1 MHKLVLKKIEKPVE
15 INVQISKTIQEKQ
28 YCPYSVQLSM
38 KSNAMPAEVSSEFRR
53 VCEFLDGEVTKAI
66 NVRLGIN

>member
-28 YCPYSVQLSM
+28 FEPFNCSVSL
-38 KSNAMPAEVSSEFRR
+38 KSNILPNEVSSEFTRIHELLEDELSR
-53 VCEFLDGEVTKAI
+53 IMNSRIG
-66 NVRLGIN
+66 